1 MRLINCTA
9 ETRFY
14 GRYYEALHK
23 KHTGKDPVST
33 DFDLAS
39 MDMDIINT
47 DEDMKKMHQTLSA
60 KQAALE
66 RKRAKTRRR
75 AQVDQGT
82 GPLNEHP
89 CYHCEENGYA
99 CRPAKEEAI
108 KKDARNKDR
117 CHVCI
122 GRAGRC
128 NANKVRECHIAR
140 YRPQR
145 GKKGEVNSQYILHCQ
160 NFALAREPRQSF

>member
-9 ETRFY
+9 EVRFY

-23 KHTGKDPVST
+23 KHTGEDPVST
-33 DFDLAS
+33 DFDPAS
-39 MDMDIINT
+39 MDMDIINA
-47 DEDMKKMHQTLSA
+47 DEDMTKMHQLLSA
-60 KQAALE
+60 KQAALA
-66 RKRAKTRRR
+66 RKREKNRRR

-89 CYHCEENGYA
+89 CYHCKKNRYT
-99 CRPAKEEAI
+99 CRSAKEEAI
-108 KKDARNKDR
+108 KKDPRNKDR

-140 YRPQR
+140 HRLQQR
-145 GKKGEVNSQYILHCQ
+145 TK
-160 NFALAREPRQSF
+160 